1 MGYSSHSTQLK
12 QFSRNGDMRGQHGVA
27 IEPADRDRRQGT
39 TNMSEYQLHPTLPA
53 RDEAIPT
60 DLLAELLM
68 KDLEA
73 VPAAARKT
81 DSLPAKIY
89 AVMGVTTLLTFAT
102 LRTGYE
108 HFFSHQLFG

>member
-1 MGYSSHSTQLK
+1 
-12 QFSRNGDMRGQHGVA
+12 
-27 IEPADRDRRQGT
+27 
-39 TNMSEYQLHPTLPA
+39 MSEFQLQRTPPA

-68 KDLEA
+68 ERPKA
-73 VPAAARKT
+73 VPAQAHET
-81 DSLPAKIY
+81 QSVPAKIY
-89 AVMGVTTLLTFAT
+89 AVMAVTTLLTFTT

>member
-1 MGYSSHSTQLK
+1 
-12 QFSRNGDMRGQHGVA
+12 
-27 IEPADRDRRQGT
+27 
-39 TNMSEYQLHPTLPA
+39 
-53 RDEAIPT
+53 
-60 DLLAELLM
+60 M
-68 KDLEA
+68 KDSEA
-73 VPAAARKT
+73 VPAEARKT